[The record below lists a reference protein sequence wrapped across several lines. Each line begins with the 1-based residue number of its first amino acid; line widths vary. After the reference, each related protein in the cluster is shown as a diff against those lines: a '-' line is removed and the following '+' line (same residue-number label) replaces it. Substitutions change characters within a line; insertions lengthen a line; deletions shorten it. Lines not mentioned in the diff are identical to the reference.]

1 MKIFEYYE
9 KYGNK
14 DYIGEEVSQIEHM
27 VQCAM
32 IAEENNEDIY
42 MILACLFHDI
52 GHLIQ
57 IECEEKSKMGE
68 YGLKNHE
75 KIGKQ
80 YLIDNGIPQPIP
92 DLVESHVSSKRYLTF
107 KKPEYT
113 RNLSDASKQT
123 LIFQGGPMDKE
134 EALKFENSYI
144 FKRAL
149 KLREY
154 DDKAKVKGKKI
165 NNLKYYEEMLKKI
178 KVNL

>member
-1 MKIFEYYE
+1 ME
-9 KYGNK
+9 KYG
-14 DYIGEEVSQIEHM
+14 
-27 VQCAM
+27 
-32 IAEENNEDIY
+32 
-42 MILACLFHDI
+42 
-52 GHLIQ
+52 LI
-57 IECEEKSKMGE
+57 
-68 YGLKNHE
+68 NHE

-107 KKPEYT
+107 KNPYYNK
-113 RNLSDASKQT
+113 NLSDASKQT
-123 LIFQGGPMDKE
+123 LIFQGGPMREE
-134 EALKFENSYI
+134 EAFEFENSYI

-165 NNLKYYEEMLKKI
+165 NNLKYYEEMLKRI